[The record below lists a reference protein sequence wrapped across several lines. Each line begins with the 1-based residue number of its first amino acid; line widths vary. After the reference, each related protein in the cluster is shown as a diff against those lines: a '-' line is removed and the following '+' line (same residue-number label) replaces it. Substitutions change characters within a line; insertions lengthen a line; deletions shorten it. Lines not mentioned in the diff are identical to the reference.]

1 MTELEQQL
9 LFAFENLQSQ
19 HEKQHKDFVTAY
31 NNLAQMFDTT
41 SKENATLRK
50 QVSSLSDQVN
60 NLSTQLQQL
69 ERHYSTKN
77 R

>member
-9 LFAFENLQSQ
+9 LNAFENFQSQ

-41 SKENATLRK
+41 SKENATLRQ
-50 QVSSLSDQVN
+50 QVGNLSEQVN
-60 NLSTQLQQL
+60 ILSTQLQQL